1 MPEPTTSLI
10 EGVVRYPLEVH
21 GDERGEFVEIF
32 RNQWLDN
39 FAPVQW
45 NFLRSAGNVLRGFH
59 CHIHHTDLLAMVE
72 GTMILGLK
80 DLRVES
86 PTHGVSEVIVL
97 RPTTELLMIPPGIGH
112 GFYFPEPAMLVYSVS
127 HVWSTEDEL
136 GCRWDRF
143 GARSRLGGR
152 FADAV
157 RARSDGGHAGRAATR
172 RARAA
177 AACKPANPDAHSLG
191 WASRKSA
198 SCCSV
203 SSSVVSRWRMYDVF
217 NSRSSVR

>member
-10 EGVVRYPLEVH
+10 EGVVRYPLDVH

-32 RNQWLDN
+32 RNQWIDN

-59 CHIHHTDLLAMVE
+59 CHIRHTDLLAMVE
-72 GTMILGLK
+72 GTMVLGLK

-97 RPTTELLMIPPGIGH
+97 RPTTELLMIPPGVGH

-136 GCRWDRF
+136 GCRWDDSALDLDW
-143 GARSRLGGR
+143 GAGSPTLSERDRTAGTLEDLQRVVHDRLER
-152 FADAV
+152 
-157 RARSDGGHAGRAATR
+157 
-172 RARAA
+172 
-177 AACKPANPDAHSLG
+177 
-191 WASRKSA
+191 
-198 SCCSV
+198 V
-203 SSSVVSRWRMYDVF
+203 SPRT
-217 NSRSSVR
+217 